1 MEKRRKQNKLPSL
14 FGVLLHNE
22 HEFEIM
28 EFISTLID
36 FILHIDK
43 HLIDITRDYQAW
55 TYLILFLI
63 IFAET
68 GLVVTPFLP
77 GDSVLFAMGALIALP
92 ETNLNLF
99 IMLFLLITAAILGDF
114 INYEIGKHFGNRVFT
129 SSSKIFKPAYLEKTQ
144 GFYDKYGLKTII
156 YARFVPIVRTFAP
169 FVAGIVKMPY
179 SKFGLYNIVGGILW
193 VTLFLLG
200 GFFFGQISFVKHNF
214 SVVVLAIIG
223 ISLLPAIIE
232 VFKSKLSKK
241 AA

>member
-1 MEKRRKQNKLPSL
+1 MEL
-14 FGVLLHNE
+14 
-22 HEFEIM
+22 
-28 EFISTLID
+28 ISALID

-43 HLIDITRDYQAW
+43 HLIDITQEYQMW

-77 GDSVLFAMGALIALP
+77 GDSVLFAMGALIAKP
-92 ETNLNLF
+92 ETNLNL
-99 IMLFLLITAAILGDF
+99 IVMLVLLIAAAILGDF
-114 INYEIGKHFGNRVFT
+114 VNYEIGKHFGQRVFRKD
-129 SSSKIFKPAYLEKTQ
+129 SKIFKPSYLEKTQ

-169 FVAGIVKMPY
+169 FVAGVVKMPY

-200 GFFFGQISFVKHNF
+200 GFFFGQISFVKNNF
-214 SVVVLAIIG
+214 SIVVLAIIG
-223 ISLLPAIIE
+223 ISLLPPIIE
-232 VFKSKLSKK
+232 VIKEKFTKKSV
-241 AA
+241 

>member
-1 MEKRRKQNKLPSL
+1 MEL
-14 FGVLLHNE
+14 
-22 HEFEIM
+22 
-28 EFISTLID
+28 ISALID

-43 HLIDITRDYQAW
+43 HLIDITQEYQTW

-77 GDSVLFAMGALIALP
+77 GDSVLFAMGALIAKP
-92 ETNLNLF
+92 ETNLNL
-99 IMLFLLITAAILGDF
+99 IVMLVLLIAAAILGDF
-114 INYEIGKHFGNRVFT
+114 VNYEIGKHFGQRVFRKD
-129 SSSKIFKPAYLEKTQ
+129 SKIFKPSYLEKTQ

-169 FVAGIVKMPY
+169 FVAGVVKMPY

-200 GFFFGQISFVKHNF
+200 GFFFGQISFVKDNF
-214 SVVVLAIIG
+214 SIVVLAIIG
-223 ISLLPAIIE
+223 ISLLPPIIE
-232 VFKSKLSKK
+232 VIKEKFTKKSV
-241 AA
+241 